1 MAETP
6 ITAKQPLELS
16 VVIPVGERTDDLAA
30 LHAEY
35 RRGLDACGV
44 SYEMIYVLD
53 GSRAAVREA
62 LLALDEPPERVR
74 ILELAKAFG
83 EATTLMTAFAAARGT
98 KLMTLPAYFQVRSD
112 ELPKLLTASKEA
124 DMVVARRWPRRG
136 NALER
141 LRREAFHRL
150 LRLITG
156 ERFRDL
162 GCSVRVLNRQVIDE
176 IDLYGDQHRLLPVL
190 ANRQGFRVLEVDVAQ
205 SPHDAFRGRYR
216 LREYLHRVLDVLTV
230 FFLVRFTKKPLRF
243 FGTLGS
249 ATFAIGGVAAAVLIA
264 QRLLLGQPLADRPAL
279 LLACLFIVL
288 GVQLFAL
295 GLLGELIIFT
305 HARNLKDYQVAE
317 IISFPRSDDA

>member
-1 MAETP
+1 
-6 ITAKQPLELS
+6 
-16 VVIPVGERTDDLAA
+16 
-30 LHAEY
+30 
-35 RRGLDACGV
+35 
-44 SYEMIYVLD
+44 
-53 GSRAAVREA
+53 
-62 LLALDEPPERVR
+62 
-74 ILELAKAFG
+74 
-83 EATTLMTAFAAARGT
+83 
-98 KLMTLPAYFQVRSD
+98 
-112 ELPKLLTASKEA
+112 
-124 DMVVARRWPRRG
+124 
-136 NALER
+136 
-141 LRREAFHRL
+141 REAFHRL

-305 HARNLKDYQVAE
+305 HARQLKEYRVANLVEAVAKDPVPGRERGTEAPRRTAE
-317 IISFPRSDDA
+317 R